1 MKFSATL
8 FSNFNGSL
16 FIFKLVLY
24 KQIDFLLKIV
34 SMKKNRCTCLSRLPF
49 KKQLAFFIIAFS
61 SCFMYSQKMLNA
73 VYSGIEFR
81 QTINGTQT
89 LYPSYF
95 FRSDG
100 TFSSQLHQEDWYSR
114 VDGSY
119 KILADQISMKFTAF
133 EGETKL
139 YIISDNV
146 VRKNSALLYK
156 FEITN
161 EISAKTFKQE
171 TDYNQ
176 IQEISFDGKGTFK
189 SKGFRNASA
198 RDEITQIDG
207 QGTYTITNSL
217 LILMYE
223 DGRIVKNSF
232 FYSGGKF
239 VSALIN
245 GSTFNEI
252 NL

>member
-1 MKFSATL
+1 
-8 FSNFNGSL
+8 
-16 FIFKLVLY
+16 
-24 KQIDFLLKIV
+24 
-34 SMKKNRCTCLSRLPF
+34 MKKNRCVRLRGLPL
-49 KKQLAFFIIAFS
+49 KKRLAFFIIVFS
-61 SCFMYSQKMLNA
+61 SCFMHSQKMLNA
-73 VYSGIEFR
+73 VYAGIEFR

-114 VDGSY
+114 VDGNY

-139 YIISDNV
+139 YIISDDV
-146 VRKNSALLYK
+146 VRKNAALLYK
-156 FEITN
+156 FEMTN
-161 EISAKTFKQE
+161 EIPAKTFKQE
-171 TDYNQ
+171 TYYGQ

-189 SKGFRNASA
+189 SRGFRNASA

-217 LILMYE
+217 LLLRYE
-223 DGRIVKNSF
+223 DGRKVKNSF
-232 FYSGGKF
+232 FYGGGKF

-245 GSTFNEI
+245 GNTFNEI
-252 NL
+252 NH